1 MLIDGNNMIELLSL
15 PEWDDRVLDML
26 EEFGEERPKVIDGNT
41 TIFITRKDYGFEM
54 MFDEVVST
62 KKQIEME
69 GQGNLYLNQIVLKR
83 ETKIKLPFDINVN
96 DNYKTIA
103 KKIGKKANYKNKH
116 RDEKLH
122 WLLDD
127 GEKKYFIGID
137 FENNSYEKI
146 YKISMT
152 LYKDTINYRGLIP
165 LD

>member
-83 ETKIKLPFDINVN
+83 ETKIKLPFGIETS
-96 DNYKTIA
+96 DNYEVICT
-103 KKIGKKANYKNKH
+103 KIGRKANGKNKFV
-116 RDEKLH
+116 KNQFH
-122 WLLDD
+122 WVYGWVKMVL
-127 GEKKYFIGID
+127 KQIHI
-137 FENNSYEKI
+137 
-146 YKISMT
+146 
-152 LYKDTINYRGLIP
+152 
-165 LD
+165 